1 MSDPTK
7 KQQQAEGLRAVD
19 LTDAG
24 EGPWQVGA
32 EWMDEEGPLDQP
44 EYYAKHENGAVIYCI
59 TSQAEAI
66 AVCAA
71 LNAVSREET
80 P

>member
-7 KQQQAEGLRAVD
+7 KQKQLRAVD
-19 LTDAG
+19 LTVPG
-24 EGPWQVGA
+24 EGDYEVKTTKAARSPFYIVR
-32 EWMDEEGPLDQP
+32 
-44 EYYAKHENGAVIYCI
+44 AKSGGHFYQNYIRAN
-59 TSQAEAI
+59 AI